1 MRSVVL
7 PWTELFRCGHPCISI
22 EPSPWVCPSKVRSS
36 DRVPA
41 QAHLD
46 IRELKYD
53 LHVLMIQHG
62 RLCKGCK
69 TTGSERAC
77 ILKTYLKKEEVDTDS
92 TNED

>member
-1 MRSVVL
+1 M
-7 PWTELFRCGHPCISI
+7 FRLSKLLG
-22 EPSPWVCPSKVRSS
+22 WVPQKS
-36 DRVPA
+36 DRVLA

-46 IRELKYD
+46 IRVPDELKYD

-62 RLCKGCK
+62 QLCKGCK